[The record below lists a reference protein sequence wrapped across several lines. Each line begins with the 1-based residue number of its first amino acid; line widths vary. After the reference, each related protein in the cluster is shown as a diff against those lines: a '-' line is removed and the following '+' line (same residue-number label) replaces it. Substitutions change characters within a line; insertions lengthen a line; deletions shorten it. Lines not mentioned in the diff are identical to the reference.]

1 MEGAG
6 GKGMRKA
13 DLLKYGALVV
23 LVVQNS
29 SLALTMRYS
38 RARGGDM
45 YLSRSVQCARMRV
58 RVANRRNPTPDHG
71 HPPTTTA
78 PPSSCRSS

>member
-6 GKGMRKA
+6 GRGGLRKA

-45 YLSRSVQCARMRV
+45 YLSRSVQCSER
-58 RVANRRNPTPDHG
+58 
-71 HPPTTTA
+71 TTIDRPNQTD
-78 PPSSCRSS
+78 

>member
-1 MEGAG
+1 MEGSSSSSSAG
-6 GKGMRKA
+6 GKAGPGLRRA

-23 LVVQNS
+23 LVVQNA

-45 YLSRSVQCARMRV
+45 YLSR
-58 RVANRRNPTPDHG
+58 
-71 HPPTTTA
+71 
-78 PPSSCRSS
+78 